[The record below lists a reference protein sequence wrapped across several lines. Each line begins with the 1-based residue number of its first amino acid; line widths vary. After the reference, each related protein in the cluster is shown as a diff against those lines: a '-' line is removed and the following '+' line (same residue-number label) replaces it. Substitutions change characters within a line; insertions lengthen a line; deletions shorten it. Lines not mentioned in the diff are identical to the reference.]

1 MLSKIFLKMI
11 NIEEIITKK
20 LKEVDVVI
28 GGSRD
33 WDIQVKNKEFFR
45 KVFL

>member
-1 MLSKIFLKMI
+1 MI

-33 WDIQVKNKEFFR
+33 PLTKIYYR
-45 KVFL
+45 C

>member
-1 MLSKIFLKMI
+1 MI

-33 WDIQVKNKEFFR
+33 WDIQVKNKKFFSQSFF
-45 KVFL
+45 KC

>member
-1 MLSKIFLKMI
+1 MMILKNYKILSTMLSKVFLKMI

-33 WDIQVKNKEFFR
+33 WA
-45 KVFL
+45 